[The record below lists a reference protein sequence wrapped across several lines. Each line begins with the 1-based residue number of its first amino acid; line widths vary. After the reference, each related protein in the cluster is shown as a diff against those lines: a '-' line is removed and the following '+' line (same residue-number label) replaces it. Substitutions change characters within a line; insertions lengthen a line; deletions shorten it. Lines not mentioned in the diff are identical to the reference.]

1 MEKIRP
7 SEAIQALSALNA
19 ASLNVLMIAETL
31 LKNDKIDKD
40 VKPLFEES
48 AKSLRACFPDNIR

>member
-31 LKNDKIDKD
+31 LKNDKIGKD

-48 AKSLRACFPDNIR
+48 VKSLRACFPDNIR